1 MDLDVEIGEKGIDT
15 GLYIVVVGPFI
26 MDSQDRIAMVLQYVS
41 NAGRV
46 SLAELKRY
54 VNGMLS
60 RIAGEGLE
68 VSSVLLNQIT

>member
-1 MDLDVEIGEKGIDT
+1 
-15 GLYIVVVGPFI
+15 
-26 MDSQDRIAMVLQYVS
+26 VS

-60 RIAGEGLE
+60 RIAGEVLE
-68 VSSVLLNQIT
+68 VSSVLLNQITKLSDRVMLAGYFYDE